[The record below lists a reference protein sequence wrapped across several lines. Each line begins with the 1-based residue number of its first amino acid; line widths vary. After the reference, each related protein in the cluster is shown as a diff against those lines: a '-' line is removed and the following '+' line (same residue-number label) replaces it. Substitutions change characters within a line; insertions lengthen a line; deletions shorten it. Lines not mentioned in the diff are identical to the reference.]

1 MCQPGHDRDKC
12 KNSGT
17 VPVIPGHLTT
27 MEVVQAQLGLH
38 CGHLCKGHVA
48 WFDLLAVVVP
58 DHVEVVVDVCVQ
70 VSDFVG
76 EAALSVYA

>member
-1 MCQPGHDRDKC
+1 M
-12 KNSGT
+12 
-17 VPVIPGHLTT
+17 
-27 MEVVQAQLGLH
+27 VQAQLGLH
-38 CGHLCKGHVA
+38 RGHLCKGHVA

-76 EAALSVYA
+76 EPALFVVYMLDWCE